1 MAHEYKLP
9 KITLDEARAMDARQ
23 RFKTLRFEEELRK
36 TQEAKGFSW
45 NKKGWPADVL
55 QHGDPTEWER
65 WVSLGSPTGDQ
76 SVEDIMGL
84 NPRVREYL
92 KRYSKAAGTGV
103 NAVRTLRGRKTYS
116 LPPTGGRRRRKTRK
130 TRRSRK

>member
-1 MAHEYKLP
+1 
-9 KITLDEARAMDARQ
+9 MDARQ

-36 TQEAKGFSW
+36 TQEANGFSW

-103 NAVRTLRGRKTYS
+103 NAARTLR
-116 LPPTGGRRRRKTRK
+116 GGRRRRKTRK

>member
-1 MAHEYKLP
+1 
-9 KITLDEARAMDARQ
+9 MDARQ

-84 NPRVREYL
+84 NPRVRAYL
-92 KRYSKAAGTGV
+92 KGHSNAAGTGM
-103 NAVRTLRGRKTYS
+103 NAVEALRGRNTYR